1 MNADRLLDAVAVSAA
16 VLGSVTL
23 LGHGDPTAGAPGGR
37 QTLADAG
44 ACRGIITTSL
54 SAREVRMCDPVT
66 VTNQAEATCT
76 GCADGLNVVLLMQTE
91 PCCQSAPW
99 QVQAAGETL
108 ERLRRELPFTK
119 IKVGVVH
126 YNDDSAKITL
136 GLTDIGQGGA
146 IRGAISKTH
155 MGPQLSGAFV
165 AAGNQ
170 ALRVLAEGRRTAG
183 GASIEPCELA
193 VLFAYNT
200 EFGMPDSA
208 AWLAAGAEMKKAAS
222 LLARSDVT
230 LVGICTTAS
239 LPGPDA
245 GACQH
250 VKEIALAAG
259 GWFAA
264 YNVGSPSAEVVE
276 AARQAGRS
284 SPMDLLSLVNSIPE
298 DLEYEAGSG
307 GPPPQGVDAGVRQ
320 TRLRWLWHE
329 PGATGAHTVTY
340 AVKPL
345 AEGTWPITGTLAITD
360 TLGRSRIVPAGPV
373 TITVSGL
380 CETPTAPAI
389 PSSTASATAT
399 PSEPPAETPTS
410 TLTPT
415 ATATA
420 VPRAL
425 FLPLVLTER
434 CDPQHKRADVALVI
448 DTSSSMAG
456 KKLEDAKAAAAMFV
470 GQMDLV
476 PGRDQV
482 AVVRYDTQAEL
493 VCQLTNA
500 RAVVDAAIRNLSSR
514 VGTHIDAGLRT
525 ALAELQGPRHLERN
539 TSVMILLTDGIQ
551 TGTPGEEVRAAAEVR
566 AAGVRLYTIG
576 LGADVDAA
584 TLREMA
590 GDASRYRFAPDSAD
604 LARIYA
610 EIASDIL
617 CPAPSKG
624 FWPGS

>member
-1 MNADRLLDAVAVSAA
+1 MNTDRILAGTAA
-16 VLGSVTL
+16 CCAMLASIAL
-23 LGHGDPTAGAPGGR
+23 LGECSGPVRAGDSRLPLTD
-37 QTLADAG
+37 ADT
-44 ACRGIITTSL
+44 CRGTVTTSL
-54 SAREVRMCDPVT
+54 SAERVRLCEPVT
-66 VTNQAEATCT
+66 VTTRAEASCS
-76 GCADGLNVVLLMQTE
+76 GCADGLNVVLMMQSE
-91 PCCQSAPW
+91 PCCASAPW
-99 QVQAAGETL
+99 QVQTAAESVQ
-108 ERLRRELPFTK
+108 RLRRELPLTRIK
-119 IKVGVVH
+119 IGVVH
-126 YNDDSAKITL
+126 YSDDDAKTSL
-136 GLTDIGQGGA
+136 GLTDIGQSGA
-146 IRGAISKTH
+146 ISGAISKAH
-155 MGPQLSGAFV
+155 MGDQYSGAFV
-165 AAGNQ
+165 AAANQ
-170 ALRVLAEGRRTAG
+170 VLRVLTEGRRTADG
-183 GASIEPCELA
+183 RTIHPCEL
-193 VLFAYNT
+193 VVFFAYNT
-200 EFGMPDSA
+200 ELSAPDMTPWLEA
-208 AWLAAGAEMKKAAS
+208 AAEMKKAAG
-222 LLARSDVT
+222 LLTRSDLT
-230 LVGICTTAS
+230 LVGICTTAVVPPPS
-239 LPGPDA
+239 RG
-245 GACQH
+245 CQH
-250 VKEIALAAG
+250 VQEIAMAAG

-264 YNVGSPSAEVVE
+264 YNVGSPSAEVVG

-284 SPMDLLSLVNSIPE
+284 SPMDLLSLVNSMPGG
-298 DLEYEAGSG
+298 LEYESGSG
-307 GPPPQGVDAGVRQ
+307 SPPPQGVDAGARQ
-320 TRLRWLWHE
+320 TVLRWLWQDA
-329 PGATGAHTVTY
+329 GATGAHTVTY